1 MNDFAMT
8 PYDSEHA
15 VFHAEIETI
24 ISREDFPGL
33 VEELERVMDRYNKG
47 IK

>member
-1 MNDFAMT
+1 MNDFTMT
-8 PYDSEHA
+8 PYDNEHA

-33 VEELERVMDRYNKG
+33 VEELERVMDKYNKG